1 MKNRRALEAT
11 YTDGV
16 TYSEAARIQASFHNF
31 GRECVKF
38 CKGAAASDCPQIYKE
53 YVNLVGVYILI
64 YLKFL

>member
-38 CKGAAASDCPQIYKE
+38 CKGAAASDCPQIYK
-53 YVNLVGVYILI
+53 
-64 YLKFL
+64 